1 MSKRDR
7 KFIKEFGQLP
17 EMGDIADLDVSTVIK
32 EEDLDKRRGKEAYLR
47 YNNTYKAQSYDN
59 NLGGEEVVTT
69 THVVAD
75 QRKKVRLADFLAV
88 ISPPK
93 SVSSVADVAQQSS
106 QDDGSSDTESS
117 DDIDQDSGEDE
128 DVQLDSDY
136 SDESENVSDNKSAV
150 SAYDGQF
157 SDYGLDSELKKIFD
171 NKMASRMDRRFIKE
185 VQHIDK
191 QIVRVSKLEADDR
204 HGKSSTSV
212 KPRLQDAYQKM
223 ASSPLMRNM
232 LEYRDIHIFYKTYQQ
247 RQSLIEQYCLH
258 ALNHVHHT
266 RDLVIENNEKLRADD
281 SNLEIKDQGYSRP
294 KVLILL
300 PFKNDA
306 LQVINSLMLLSGAE
320 QVMNKKRFQTE
331 FSLPADE
338 DNVDSAKPVDYLQT
352 FEGNIDDCFRIGI
365 KVQRKAMKLYSD
377 FYGSDILVC
386 SPLGLR
392 MIIKEEGDKD
402 RDFDFLSSI
411 EVLVVDGADV
421 VSMQNWDH
429 LLHVFK
435 HLNLKPSN
443 FNQDIDFARVK
454 HLYLDGNAKYV
465 RQNIIISR
473 YQFPE
478 LNALCNRFCLNIAG
492 SVQYKR
498 EVYDGCLAN
507 VEVPGLKQ
515 IFIKVGNVSSHLDAE
530 DARFQYLIDTIIPSV
545 ADQRK
550 QSLNL
555 AGGGKGLGCCIV
567 VPTYLEFL
575 KLRNWFEKLESD
587 AEQYVDAPK
596 PLSYVAISEYSSA
609 GDISRSRSH
618 FYHGKRDFMVV
629 TERFHYFRRYRL
641 RGIKQLVFSGPV
653 ANAHFYTEFASMLVD
668 LKNTDADVDELL
680 DRNSKVVVLYSKYDA
695 LALERIV
702 GTSKLPKM
710 IHGSKELFMFSTQ

>member
-17 EMGDIADLDVSTVIK
+17 EMGDVADLDVSTVIK
-32 EEDLDKRRGKEAYLR
+32 EEDLDKRRGKEAYAR
-47 YNNTYKAQSYDN
+47 HNYAFKAQSYDD
-59 NLGGEEVVTT
+59 NLGGEKVVAT

-88 ISPPK
+88 ISPPN
-93 SVSSVADVAQQSS
+93 SSVANQSQQS
-106 QDDGSSDTESS
+106 QQEEDGTSDTERSVDINS
-117 DDIDQDSGEDE
+117 DNGKDE
-128 DVQLDSDY
+128 DVELDSDY
-136 SDESENVSDNKSAV
+136 SDEYENVAGDKSAV
-150 SAYDGQF
+150 SAFDCQF
-157 SDYGLDSELKKIFD
+157 SDYGLDTELKKIFD
-171 NKMASRMDRRFIKE
+171 NKTASRMAKRFIKE

-191 QIVRVSKLEADDR
+191 QIITLSQIEGDDR
-204 HGKSSTSV
+204 HGKSSASV

-232 LEYRDIHIFYKTYQQ
+232 LEYRDIHIFDKTHQQ

-266 RDLVIENNEKLRADD
+266 RDLVIKNNEKLRVDD
-281 SNLEIKDQGYSRP
+281 GNLEIKDQGYSRP

-306 LQVINSLMLLSGAE
+306 LQVINSLMRLSGAE

-331 FSLPADE
+331 FSLSADE
-338 DNVDSAKPVDYLQT
+338 DNVDSAKPADYLQT

-421 VSMQNWDH
+421 ISMQNWDH

-435 HLNLKPSN
+435 HLNWKPSN

-478 LNALCNRFCLNIAG
+478 LNALCNRHCLNIAG
-492 SVQYKR
+492 SVQYKHQ
-498 EVYDGCLAN
+498 VYDGCLAN

-515 IFIKVGNVSSHLDAE
+515 IFIKVGNVSSHLNAE
-530 DARFQYLIDTIIPSV
+530 DSRFQYLIDTIIPSV
-545 ADQRK
+545 ADQRN
-550 QSLNL
+550 QSLTMT
-555 AGGGKGLGCCIV
+555 GGGKGLGCCIV

-575 KLRNWFEKLESD
+575 KVRNWFEKLESD

-618 FYHGKRDFMVV
+618 FYHGKRDFLVV

-641 RGIKQLVFSGPV
+641 RGIKQLLFSGPV
-653 ANAHFYTEFASMLVD
+653 ANAHFYAEFASMLVD
-668 LKNTDADVDELL
+668 LKSADADVDELL

-702 GTSKLPKM
+702 GSSKLPKM

>member
-1 MSKRDR
+1 MPADR
-7 KFIKEFGQLP
+7 KHQQLP
-17 EMGDIADLDVSTVIK
+17 LNMADTRRSSQQQQLSDRKKSHGYASDQPSLLLSGEFKLYYMLFAVIHIISIPVMWNLSSMNNDSWFQFQHLLSDSWIFGSWRQIDNSDLQYSGFRTKIPILAVCLTLHVLLSRWTKFLDLRFQSTAVNYQHLFQIVFSLVFLYVLHGNGLLK
-32 EEDLDKRRGKEAYLR
+32 ILIILSINYMICRSLASVQTSWLMPLVVWMYCISVLYLNDQHSGYKFSHLHQSFAPLD
-47 YNNTYKAQSYDN
+47 DN
-59 NLGGEEVVTT
+59 NGLMSRWYVTFNIT
-69 THVVAD
+69 VL
-75 QRKKVRLADFLAV
+75 RM
-88 ISPPK
+88 ISY
-93 SVSSVADVAQQSS
+93 AMDYQWQLEAAA
-106 QDDGSSDTESS
+106 DGS
-117 DDIDQDSGEDE
+117 DQK
-128 DVQLDSDY
+128 LDSKHQTCVQCRQTGDKCDKYRAQRSRLPEEY
-136 SDESENVSDNKSAV
+136 SYVN
-150 SAYDGQF
+150 Y
-157 SDYGLDSELKKIFD
+157 L
-171 NKMASRMDRRFIKE
+171 
-185 VQHIDK
+185 
-191 QIVRVSKLEADDR
+191 
-204 HGKSSTSV
+204 
-212 KPRLQDAYQKM
+212 
-223 ASSPLMRNM
+223 
-232 LEYRDIHIFYKTYQQ
+232 
-247 RQSLIEQYCLH
+247 QYCLYIPLYL
-258 ALNHVHHT
+258 AGPIITFNTYRSQLSQ
-266 RDLVIENNEKLRADD
+266 RSKKLEFKSTVVYGLRLA
-281 SNLEIKDQGYSRP
+281 G
-294 KVLILL
+294 VILL
-300 PFKNDA
+300 METLMHMMYVVAIQKANA
-306 LQVINSLMLLSGAE
+306 WQNLSGLQVAILSVYNLMFVWLKLLIIWRFFRFWALCDGIYPVENMVRCMYDSFSG
-320 QVMNKKRFQTE
+320 
-331 FSLPADE
+331 
-338 DNVDSAKPVDYLQT
+338 
-352 FEGNIDDCFRIGI
+352 
-365 KVQRKAMKLYSD
+365 
-377 FYGSDILVC
+377 
-386 SPLGLR
+386 
-392 MIIKEEGDKD
+392 
-402 RDFDFLSSI
+402 
-411 EVLVVDGADV
+411 
-421 VSMQNWDH
+421 
-429 LLHVFK
+429 
-435 HLNLKPSN
+435 
-443 FNQDIDFARVK
+443 IDFWRYWHQSYNK
-454 HLYLDGNAKYV
+454 WIIRYLYIPNAKYV